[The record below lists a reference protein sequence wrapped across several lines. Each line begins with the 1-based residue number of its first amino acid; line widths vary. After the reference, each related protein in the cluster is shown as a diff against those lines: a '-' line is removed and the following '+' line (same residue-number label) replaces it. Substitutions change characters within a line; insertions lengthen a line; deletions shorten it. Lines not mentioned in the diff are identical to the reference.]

1 MPTTS
6 TTTSSYFGV
15 RRLGSPE
22 PVEGPALC
30 LSRTANVATVQNKP
44 FTLKT
49 GERGIIRSA
58 TEADAAA
65 LLVYARENLREGTGS
80 VTTLEEFTL
89 SIEDERRFLTEHAEK
104 PGWLALLA
112 EVNGKVVG
120 FTGFR
125 NNPRK
130 RLAHNGM
137 LGISVRQEFR
147 GRGVG
152 EALLSALLEWARA
165 NPLIDKVSLAVFAD
179 NVPAIAL
186 YRKLGFKEEGRRV
199 REIKFGEGQYKDDL
213 LMAVWVK

>member
-1 MPTTS
+1 M
-6 TTTSSYFGV
+6 
-15 RRLGSPE
+15 
-22 PVEGPALC
+22 
-30 LSRTANVATVQNKP
+30 ATVQNKP

-89 SIEDERRFLTEHAEK
+89 SIEDERKFLTEHAEK

-137 LGISVRQEFR
+137 LGISVAREFR

-179 NVPAIAL
+179 NAPAIAL

>member
-89 SIEDERRFLTEHAEK
+89 SIEDERKFLTEHAEK

-125 NNPRK
+125 NNARK

-137 LGISVRQEFR
+137 LGISVAREFR

-165 NPLIDKVSLAVFAD
+165 NPLHRESLSRGACRQRATRLRSTANSASRKKAAACAKSSSAKD
-179 NVPAIAL
+179 NTKTTCSWPC
-186 YRKLGFKEEGRRV
+186 G
-199 REIKFGEGQYKDDL
+199 
-213 LMAVWVK
+213 